1 MGKKTPLRLG
11 LMGFGRTGRQIYEL
25 AARSDDVEI
34 AAIADIGDPRILHYL
49 LCAEVDDPQNHSLE
63 GNFLVN
69 PAFRVRMMPIDSP
82 AEMPWDMFDVDAV
95 IDATGIYR
103 EARFMRQHLD
113 NGAPRVLL
121 RTLPADEID
130 RIVIPGINHDS
141 IDASDS
147 LLSAGSATT
156 SAFCLLL
163 HILSEQF
170 KIDCASLTTVHAYTS
185 DQALQDYAGSDFRRS
200 RSAAENIIP
209 NTHDAAAW
217 MGRILP
223 KFDGKV
229 MTSALNVPVHEGCL
243 ADVNLVMADGNVS
256 PEQVNDTMRAAAKTK
271 TLEDI
276 VGITEDPIVSSD
288 VIDSTLSLLFDTRGT
303 IKAGDSIIKALGW
316 YENRGHAARL
326 LDVARLYGKLDR
338 KSKKSSKKEAA

>member
-49 LCAEVDDPQNHSLE
+49 LCAEVDDPQNHRLE

-69 PAFRVRMMPIDSP
+69 PEFRVRMMPIDSP
-82 AEMPWDMFDVDAV
+82 AEMPWDVFDVDAV

-103 EARFMRQHLD
+103 EARFMHQHLD

-121 RTLPADEID
+121 RTLPADDID
-130 RIVIPGINHDS
+130 RIVIPGINEDS
-141 IDASDS
+141 IDTGDQ
-147 LLSAGSATT
+147 LVSAGSATT
-156 SAFCLLL
+156 TAFCLLL
-163 HILSEQF
+163 HILSKQF

-223 KFDGKV
+223 QFDGRV
-229 MTSALNVPVHEGCL
+229 MTAALNVPVHEGCL
-243 ADVNLVMADGNVS
+243 ADVNLVMGDGDVS
-256 PEQVNDTMRAAAKTK
+256 PEQVNDVMRAAAKD
-271 TLEDI
+271 LEGI

-326 LDVARLYGKLDR
+326 LDVARLYGKADR
-338 KSKKSSKKEAA
+338 KRKKKEAA